1 VPDIAVYHPQ
11 IVHFVVALLFVGV
24 PLRVI
29 GLLGKP
35 KWVNPAAT
43 FLIVLGALASIG
55 AVESGADAH
64 GPVERIPGARPA
76 VVEHEEWGER
86 ARNIFLLVAGI
97 ELLSLAFTRKPKI
110 ARLVRAGSAVA
121 GIAGLAILFEA
132 AEHGGHLVYEYAGGV
147 GTRSGDPDDVTKLLI
162 AGLYNQ
168 ANLDRRAGRN
178 ADAAR
183 LTQEMLRARPD
194 DPQLRFAWAQSLMSD
209 LHDPTAALEQLRT
222 ISVGPDDRNM
232 DLRKGLL
239 AADAWVALGMPDSAR
254 AVLEPLAQ
262 RYPNVGR
269 LQSRL
274 DSLR

>member
-1 VPDIAVYHPQ
+1 MPDIAVYHPQ